1 MDKNKVALR
10 TCFFRTSCN
19 ASSKEDAVIFT
30 GSGCTGAVHKLI
42 GVLEL
47 KSPIIFVG
55 AREHHSN
62 LLPWREI
69 GAKVVNIR
77 LNARGLTDLD
87 HLEDELKNH
96 QDDKDDS
103 LVMAGCFSIAS
114 NVTGVLED
122 DLAVTSL
129 LHRYGA
135 LSFWDYAAA
144 APYININMNPSL
156 PNDPDSRLFYKD
168 AIYFSMHKFLGG
180 PQTPGILIA
189 KKYLFQNSVPDRVG
203 GGTVAYVTDTDHRYH
218 EDPEVR
224 EEGGTPAIIESIRA
238 GMVFKLKMTV
248 GVDFIMNKEEILR
261 EKFMTKFQSN
271 RNMQILG
278 PSFSCQLPIFSLLI
292 LHQESGLYLHYNY
305 VVALLNDLFGIQTR
319 GGCACAGPYM
329 AGLLGLDRQ
338 TIRKYEEIL
347 ETYRYE
353 VNKGLL
359 RFIFKSL
366 HPLR

>member
-1 MDKNKVALR
+1 
-10 TCFFRTSCN
+10 
-19 ASSKEDAVIFT
+19 
-30 GSGCTGAVHKLI
+30 
-42 GVLEL
+42 
-47 KSPIIFVG
+47 
-55 AREHHSN
+55 
-62 LLPWREI
+62 
-69 GAKVVNIR
+69 
-77 LNARGLTDLD
+77 
-87 HLEDELKNH
+87 
-96 QDDKDDS
+96 
-103 LVMAGCFSIAS
+103 
-114 NVTGVLED
+114 
-122 DLAVTSL
+122 
-129 LHRYGA
+129 
-135 LSFWDYAAA
+135 
-144 APYININMNPSL
+144 
-156 PNDPDSRLFYKD
+156 
-168 AIYFSMHKFLGG
+168 
-180 PQTPGILIA
+180 
-189 KKYLFQNSVPDRVG
+189 
-203 GGTVAYVTDTDHRYH
+203 
-218 EDPEVR
+218 
-224 EEGGTPAIIESIRA
+224 
-238 GMVFKLKMTV
+238 MVFKLKMTV